1 MMAAQLCKY
10 TNTHW
15 MANLF
20 NQINY
25 VVCKVHF
32 NKAGKKKEKKK
43 NPQSLDLKQLPKLS
57 N

>member
-1 MMAAQLCKY
+1 
-10 TNTHW
+10 

-32 NKAGKKKEKKK
+32 NKAGKKKKKEKKEKKK
-43 NPQSLDLKQLPKLS
+43 HKVWI
-57 N
+57 

>member
-1 MMAAQLCKY
+1 
-10 TNTHW
+10 

-32 NKAGKKKEKKK
+32 NKAGKKKKKKRKKKKK
-43 NPQSLDLKQLPKLS
+43 NTKFGFKATAQAQQLIS
-57 N
+57 